1 MKIAIPVWEGK
12 VSPVFDTASRLLV
25 FDVEDAREIK
35 RFQTSLD
42 EKDLG
47 RRCSRIKGLG
57 IELLICGAI
66 SSQFRDMLMASGVKV
81 ISWIS
86 GQTEEVVKAYL
97 NGKLCD
103 PKFLMPG
110 HGEEHMK
117 EMAKICD
124 RRK

>member
-1 MKIAIPVWEGK
+1 MKIAIPVWKGK
-12 VSPVFDTASRLLV
+12 VSPVFDTASKLMV
-25 FDVEDAREIK
+25 FHVKGAKETK

-57 IELLICGAI
+57 VELLICGAI

-110 HGEEHMK
+110 CGEEQMK
-117 EMAKICD
+117 EMTEICD
-124 RRK
+124 RGK